1 MRIKFFPTISML
13 LLSAIAM
20 TSCLKSDNQNY
31 EIIPDATIHGFQID
45 TIPGGIQ
52 HDFSIDQARGLIYN
66 IDSLPMYADT
76 VVNKIL
82 IQQIITS
89 GAAVYHNEELMNY
102 QDSVDLSK
110 PFELVTRSII
120 DPTYT
125 KKYIVEV
132 RVHKLDPDR
141 IDWKSIVANLPVA
154 TSNQAKKI
162 ICFNGKI
169 FIYIANN
176 VYSIND
182 YKDASWEQNAI
193 SGIEF
198 TDPDLAITDF
208 VTSRNYIFAIY
219 NNQVYHTEDG
229 VNWNLLTTSN
239 NIKKLLATHDN
250 SLYAISTDDNYCAI
264 NFDTPENGWKEGSI
278 IATDFPEASITSAI
292 YERSDLATIL
302 GESSQDKSSRTAWMT
317 EDGLTWFKLVNSS
330 EDKFHCPFLKNPI
343 LLGYDKILYAIGEE
357 TVTSTIEKEK
367 EDGTKEEETI
377 TKQLNRIYTSTDG
390 INWESA
396 KAKEQFGED
405 LMEGKIIESASVDA
419 NNYIWLTIKGEPN
432 IWRGRLNR
440 LGFLQRM

>member
-219 NNQVYHTEDG
+219 NNQVYHTEE
-229 VNWNLLTTSN
+229 W
-239 NIKKLLATHDN
+239 
-250 SLYAISTDDNYCAI
+250 
-264 NFDTPENGWKEGSI
+264 
-278 IATDFPEASITSAI
+278 
-292 YERSDLATIL
+292 
-302 GESSQDKSSRTAWMT
+302 SQL
-317 EDGLTWFKLVNSS
+317 EF
-330 EDKFHCPFLKNPI
+330 I
-343 LLGYDKILYAIGEE
+343 
-357 TVTSTIEKEK
+357 
-367 EDGTKEEETI
+367 
-377 TKQLNRIYTSTDG
+377 
-390 INWESA
+390 
-396 KAKEQFGED
+396 
-405 LMEGKIIESASVDA
+405 
-419 NNYIWLTIKGEPN
+419 NYI
-432 IWRGRLNR
+432 
-440 LGFLQRM
+440 Q